1 MKFLRN
7 LLAVLVGLTLFTV
20 VGIFI
25 LFGVAASFG
34 EDEVQ
39 PISQPSILKLTL
51 SGPIVERAEPDP
63 LEELAIPFGGITPK
77 GLQQIKQA
85 IEHATNDP
93 NIQGILLEPT
103 LTATGWATLRD
114 IRQALQEFKANSDKF
129 VISYAEIYGE
139 GDYYLASVADEVFL
153 HPEGQIEFNGLAQ
166 EVTYI
171 KGVLDKLGVE
181 PQVFRVGQYKSAVEP
196 FLRKDMSPESREQL
210 ESYLNAL
217 YATVLKDVGASR
229 GIAEDQLENIS
240 DKMLVRNGADAET
253 NGLIDGLAYYDEILT
268 ALREKTD
275 KEEDDDLHFVS
286 LTRYLNSW
294 QPSGTYG
301 KDLIAVIVGEGTITS
316 GSSTEGTIGSDSFA
330 KEVRKAR
337 QNDKVKA
344 IVIRINSPGGSALAS
359 DVMWREITLAAEE
372 KPVIASMGD
381 VAASGGYYMAMG
393 ADKIVAQPNTIT
405 GSIGIFGVLF
415 NAQGFLND
423 KLGVTTET
431 VKTGELSDLYN
442 LTRSLT
448 PFERSIIQ
456 KQVEEGYETFTS
468 KAAEGR
474 GMAIEDLKAIAGG
487 RVWAG
492 TEALDNGLV
501 DQMGNLEDA
510 IALAAEEADVDDY
523 AVRYYP
529 KEQSILDLLM
539 SDLTSGEYEERILQH
554 QLGELYPVVHTLQ
567 EIKQY
572 RGLQA
577 RLPYEIIIH

>member
-1 MKFLRN
+1 MR
-7 LLAVLVGLTLFTV
+7 
-20 VGIFI
+20 
-25 LFGVAASFG
+25 
-34 EDEVQ
+34 E
-39 PISQPSILKLTL
+39 
-51 SGPIVERAEPDP
+51 
-63 LEELAIPFGGITPK
+63 
-77 GLQQIKQA
+77 
-85 IEHATNDP
+85 
-93 NIQGILLEPT
+93 
-103 LTATGWATLRD
+103 
-114 IRQALQEFKANSDKF
+114 IRQAIQDFQANTEKF
-129 VISYAEIYGE
+129 VISYSEIYGE
-139 GDYYLASVADEVFL
+139 GDYYLASVADDVYM
-153 HPEGQIEFNGLAQ
+153 HPEGQLEFNGLSQ

-229 GIAEDQLENIS
+229 GIAEDQLTNIS
-240 DKMLVRNGADAET
+240 NKMLVRNAADAET
-253 NGLIDGLAYYDEILT
+253 NGLVDGLTYYDEVLADLRDKTGT
-268 ALREKTD
+268 AEG
-275 KEEDDDLHFVS
+275 DDLHFVS

-294 QPSGTYG
+294 QPVSSYG
-301 KDLIAVIVGEGTITS
+301 KDRVAVIVGEGTIAS
-316 GSSTEGTIGSDSFA
+316 GKSTEGTIGSDSFA

-337 QNDKVKA
+337 LDSKVKA

-405 GSIGIFGVLF
+405 GSIGIFGLLF

-431 VKTGELSDLYN
+431 VKTGELSDLFN

-468 KAAEGR
+468 KAADGR
-474 GMAIEDLKAIAGG
+474 GMDIADLKALAGG

-492 TEALDNGLV
+492 TEALENGLV
-501 DQMGNLEDA
+501 DQLGNLEDA
-510 IALAAEEADVDDY
+510 IALAAEEAGIDDF
-523 AVRYYP
+523 AVRYFP
-529 KEQSILDLLM
+529 EQQSILDLLM
-539 SDLTSGEYEERILQH
+539 SDLTSGEYEERILHH
-554 QLGELYPVVHTLQ
+554 QLGDLYPLVQTVR
-567 EIKQY
+567 EIQQY
-572 RGLQA
+572 EGIQA
-577 RLPYEIIIH
+577 RLPYEIVIQ